1 MNNDGEFQVRTEL
14 ARRFTAIDRG
24 YGLEDYHIL
33 TAWVYDETTGNV
45 RKSTLDLDY
54 CLQTYSSNR
63 NWWEPARAPKD
74 FKSRYRDELTVVRTM
89 WKWSKQY
96 AEENKAIDVT
106 GNILHIRVDGDFG
119 AFDSVMNIND
129 FVRRTR
135 NGHIEWMHP

>member
-1 MNNDGEFQVRTEL
+1 
-14 ARRFTAIDRG
+14 
-24 YGLEDYHIL
+24 
-33 TAWVYDETTGNV
+33 
-45 RKSTLDLDY
+45 
-54 CLQTYSSNR
+54 
-63 NWWEPARAPKD
+63 
-74 FKSRYRDELTVVRTM
+74 M

-106 GNILHIRVDGDFG
+106 GNILHVRVDGDFG